1 MSKRLIFL
9 VAMLAMVPVAAATVM
24 AQSEDFVAS
33 PTSPSVQYQS
43 ESAVCPH
50 APGEFLVGYVSEEA
64 FQAAPQENVIDT
76 FDSILVQHLAYPEIN
91 DIPDQS
97 GRSAAEEARRQE
109 LLSRPGVSYVEY
121 NCIASI
127 AGV

>member
-1 MSKRLIFL
+1 MKKRLMFL
-9 VAMLAMVPVAAATVM
+9 VAMLAMVPVAAATVL
-24 AQSEDFVAS
+24 AQSEEFVAGS
-33 PTSPSVQYQS
+33 TSPGAQYQS

-64 FQAAPQENVIDT
+64 FQAAPTENVVDT
-76 FDSILVQHLAYPEIN
+76 FHSILVQHLAYPEIK

-97 GRSAAEEARRQE
+97 GRFAAEEARRQE

-121 NCIASI
+121 NCITSI
-127 AGV
+127 AGA

>member
-1 MSKRLIFL
+1 MSKRLMFL
-9 VAMLAMVPVAAATVM
+9 AAMLVMVPLAAATVT
-24 AQSEDFVAS
+24 AQSGDFVTS

-64 FQAAPQENVIDT
+64 FQAAPQENVVDT
-76 FDSILVQHLAYPEIN
+76 FDSILVQHLAYPEIK
-91 DIPDQS
+91 DIPDQTS
-97 GRSAAEEARRQE
+97 RSAAEEARRQE

>member
-1 MSKRLIFL
+1 MKKRLMFL
-9 VAMLAMVPVAAATVM
+9 AAMLAMVPVAAATVL
-24 AQSEDFVAS
+24 AQSEEFVAGS
-33 PTSPSVQYQS
+33 TSPGAQYQS

-64 FQAAPQENVIDT
+64 FQAAPTENVVDT
-76 FDSILVQHLAYPEIN
+76 FDSILVQHLAYPEIK

-97 GRSAAEEARRQE
+97 SRFVAEEARRQE

-121 NCIASI
+121 NCITSI
-127 AGV
+127 AGA

>member
-1 MSKRLIFL
+1 MSKRLTFL
-9 VAMLAMVPVAAATVM
+9 AAMLAMAPVAAATVL
-24 AQSEDFVAS
+24 AQSEESVAN

-50 APGEFLVGYVSEEA
+50 VPGEFLVGYVSEEA
-64 FQAAPQENVIDT
+64 FQGAPQENVIDT
-76 FDSILVQHLAYPEIN
+76 FDSILVQHLAYPEIK

-97 GRSAAEEARRQE
+97 SRFAAEETRRQE
-109 LLSRPGVSYVEY
+109 LLFRSGVSYVEY
-121 NCIASI
+121 NCITSI